1 MRVLSKTTKI
11 LFALIL
17 GLEAW
22 GFWVRIMDGSYLM
35 GGGGLF
41 GQRHADYS
49 DVVR

>member
-35 GGGGLF
+35 GGGGC
-41 GQRHADYS
+41 S
-49 DVVR
+49 VRDMLTTAML